1 MPIQRATPG
10 VERAL
15 RYIETLRHANPG
27 SGQRLPTLS
36 ALARAAGVS
45 VHTMHTAVRQLAD
58 AGVLS
63 ARQRDGIRWDDPSKM
78 VPLPRRRAIPA
89 VRRGRA
95 ERLADEIEAAVL
107 AGALPDP
114 LPSIKELRAHHRA
127 GHQAVR
133 GALTVLAD
141 RGIIVRRGRTW
152 VLARAESRKGT
163 SKIMLVAPS
172 PDLALFAT
180 FGAKAAEFCAVLER
194 ECTLRGIALQFR
206 SSFHPIVPDPSLL
219 GYLVVA
225 SHDPGSGAE
234 IVTNLRTGGRP
245 VVVVD
250 VVGDCP
256 MPGLPDSRAVPV
268 VRIQGA
274 RSAARQ
280 VALRLRELGH
290 RRVAYLSPYKPG
302 TASWVGDRM
311 DGLRDVFGDDVVEL
325 WCEKLSSPEKTHSWV
340 VHQLLPRVE
349 PATSSLAADIGTRT
363 GIDEPNWLGA
373 QLIPAITA
381 QLTESR
387 LKPLLDRAA
396 ADRSIT
402 AWVGANDDAA
412 LCALRY
418 LARRRIDVPGTI
430 SIVGFDGTRDGLLAR
445 LSSFDFNTPAFVKTA
460 LELVLHPRN
469 RRAAGTPMAIDIA
482 GVLLMRET
490 VRRA

>member
-1 MPIQRATPG
+1 MPTQRATPG
-10 VERAL
+10 IERAL
-15 RYIETLRHANPG
+15 RYIETLRRARPRG
-27 SGQRLPTLS
+27 GQRLPTLS

-45 VHTMHTAVRQLAD
+45 VQTMHTAVRQLAD

-63 ARQRDGIRWDDPSKM
+63 ARPRAGIRWDDPSRTIA
-78 VPLPRRRAIPA
+78 LPRRDPTPTIRVQRAH
-89 VRRGRA
+89 
-95 ERLADEIEAAVL
+95 RLADEIEVALL

-114 LPSIKELRAHHRA
+114 LPSIKELRARHRA
-127 GHQAVR
+127 GHEAVR
-133 GALTVLAD
+133 GALAVLAD
-141 RGIIVRRGRTW
+141 RGIIVRRGREW

-172 PDLALFAT
+172 PDLARFAT

-194 ECTLRGIALQFR
+194 ECTLRGIALQFG
-206 SSFHPIVPDPSLL
+206 SSFHPIAPDPSLL

-225 SHDPGSGAE
+225 SHDPGNVAE
-234 IVTNLRTGGRP
+234 IVTNLRRGGRP

-256 MPGLPDSRAVPV
+256 LPALADARAVPV

-290 RRVAYLSPYKPG
+290 RRVAYVSPYRPG
-302 TASWVGDRM
+302 GTSWVGDRM
-311 DGLRDVFGDDVVEL
+311 DGLRDVFGDDVAEF
-325 WCEKLSSPEKTHSWV
+325 WCEELSSPEKTHSWV

-349 PATSSLAADIGTRT
+349 PATNTLAGDIGRHT
-363 GIDEPNWLGA
+363 GIGEPNWLGA
-373 QLIPAITA
+373 RLITAITA

-387 LKPLLDRAA
+387 LEPLLDRAA

-418 LARRRIDVPGTI
+418 LARRRIDVPGSI
-430 SIVGFDGTRDGLLAR
+430 SVVGFDGTRDGLLAR

-460 LELVLHPRN
+460 LEIVLRPRN
-469 RRAAGTPMAIDIA
+469 RHIAGSPMAIDIG

-490 VRRA
+490 IRRV